1 MNTLNIVYVMLQ
13 FFAMFYIQ
21 KYMSTFFQ
29 EVKTRKSVYILSHFI
44 YPILVSTLYFL
55 WNIPLIN
62 LLGNIVALFIITCNY
77 KANILK
83 KIACAVFLYVFML
96 LVEVGVAV
104 STGYLGISSLTHGTY
119 AKPSGMIVVSI
130 ILFVVSLIFQNVKT
144 IKKNEIVKIEE
155 WIAIITVPIASI
167 YILIHTL
174 DYDDIEQSVAISS
187 VAATLIINVIVF
199 HLYTVLSKTYQEK
212 LDSAMYEQEMTY
224 YFNQCTYMAKNEEKT
239 LRLKHDMKH
248 HLLYLLDCYEN
259 NNENFEKEIKK
270 EIANLTKLETSV
282 NTGVSSL
289 DYIISSKREIFQE
302 RNIQFICNHYNGDI
316 IFDKLDSYIIFGNL
330 IDNAIE
336 NCSANPSKKII
347 IDLNQDSKYVY
358 IKIKNTINYPVLK
371 YNPQLISKKGTTE
384 HGIGL
389 SSVKSTLKKYKSEIS
404 FSEDKYWFTVLIV
417 IDKYEYIH

>member
-1 MNTLNIVYVMLQ
+1 MNIFNIVIM
-13 FFAMFYIQ
+13 MFE
-21 KYMSTFFQ
+21 TFISIMFIFL
-29 EVKTRKSVYILSHFI
+29 ILDYTSKENIIRFMIFWIGEMIISIMYNYHFLTD
-44 YPILVSTLYFL
+44 YTLLFVEILY
-55 WNIPLIN
+55 
-62 LLGNIVALFIITCNY
+62 
-77 KANILK
+77 
-83 KIACAVFLYVFML
+83 
-96 LVEVGVAV
+96 
-104 STGYLGISSLTHGTY
+104 YLGITHYLSRKDIFNCFFVAILNNILLLFSNAFVLVTVNSISYMITYNIYSNNLVNFISKVVFLLLSFIFHKYFKKYIFEIKIHKTFDILITSMLILYIIIFNTIFVKKTFVLSSL
-119 AKPSGMIVVSI
+119 IELI
-130 ILFVVSLIFQNVKT
+130 ILNVFVYFMYKFFIQN
-144 IKKNEIVKIEE
+144 IQLQNE
-155 WIAIITVPIASI
+155 TF
-167 YILIHTL
+167 TN
-174 DYDDIEQSVAISS
+174 Q
-187 VAATLIINVIVF
+187 LII
-199 HLYTVLSKTYQEK
+199 QELK
-212 LDSAMYEQEMTY
+212 NKEKDYHRLI
-224 YFNQCTYMAKNEEKT
+224 KNEEKLKT
-239 LRLKHDMKH
+239 IKHDMKH

-259 NNENFEKEIKK
+259 NNENFEKELKK

-302 RNIQFICNHYNGDI
+302 KNIQFICNHYNGDI

-347 IDLNQDSKYVY
+347 IDLNQDNEYVY

-371 YNPQLISKKGTTE
+371 YNPQLISKKGTAE

>member
-1 MNTLNIVYVMLQ
+1 MI
-13 FFAMFYIQ
+13 IQ
-21 KYMSTFFQ
+21 ELKNKEKDYH
-29 EVKTRKSVYILSHFI
+29 R
-44 YPILVSTLYFL
+44 
-55 WNIPLIN
+55 LI
-62 LLGNIVALFIITCNY
+62 
-77 KANILK
+77 
-83 KIACAVFLYVFML
+83 
-96 LVEVGVAV
+96 
-104 STGYLGISSLTHGTY
+104 
-119 AKPSGMIVVSI
+119 
-130 ILFVVSLIFQNVKT
+130 
-144 IKKNEIVKIEE
+144 
-155 WIAIITVPIASI
+155 
-167 YILIHTL
+167 
-174 DYDDIEQSVAISS
+174 
-187 VAATLIINVIVF
+187 
-199 HLYTVLSKTYQEK
+199 
-212 LDSAMYEQEMTY
+212 
-224 YFNQCTYMAKNEEKT
+224 KNEEKLKT
-239 LRLKHDMKH
+239 IKHDMKH

-302 RNIQFICNHYNGDI
+302 KNIQFICNHYNGDI

-358 IKIKNTINYPVLK
+358 IKIKNTINYLVLK
-371 YNPQLISKKGTTE
+371 YNPQLISKKGTAE

-389 SSVKSTLKKYKSEIS
+389 SSVKSTLKKYKSAIS